1 MRSVEPQKSHHHL
14 TNKKLVEI
22 FSIHHSDA
30 FRCDPLKHC
39 CRIDVID
46 HSWYKL
52 LLAHI
57 LPEPKVVCVY
67 AASSFLARSHF
78 SVSTHV
84 LSFHSETK
92 LSIYLRETLY
102 SQRNIRLYTM
112 RWAEWLMEAH
122 YKAISTDWDFFEKI
136 SPNTLQRRRFF
147 YQSKNTLPVWLIN
160 TGFGDDWVLLR
171 SIDDFHSFNCFC
183 LL

>member
-84 LSFHSETK
+84 LSFHSDTK
-92 LSIYLRETLY
+92 LFIYLRNESIHGSVGFERGGGEMCENWNFFFRGEGTSGPKY
-102 SQRNIRLYTM
+102 SQRWVYN
-112 RWAEWLMEAH
+112 
-122 YKAISTDWDFFEKI
+122 
-136 SPNTLQRRRFF
+136 
-147 YQSKNTLPVWLIN
+147 QS
-160 TGFGDDWVLLR
+160 
-171 SIDDFHSFNCFC
+171 
-183 LL
+183 